1 MDRDQHDKRWDM
13 HSERQISASKGAA
26 IALTTL
32 NSGSWLAL
40 LTQVGLLE
48 SGGAALPIIAWGTG
62 AFLGTLLWFSI
73 YVGSV
78 LQWKHDLDRHDSR
91 LLFLLNANIV
101 VGLGIAFASLLCF
114 GAGVRAL
121 SIAVS

>member
-1 MDRDQHDKRWDM
+1 MA
-13 HSERQISASKGAA
+13 ASVTAGR
-26 IALTTL
+26 ALRYAG
-32 NSGSWLAL
+32 GS
-40 LTQVGLLE
+40 TRGLLLHHVW
-48 SGGAALPIIAWGTG
+48 GHCCAALPIIALGTG

-101 VGLGIAFASLLCF
+101 VGLGIAFASLFCF